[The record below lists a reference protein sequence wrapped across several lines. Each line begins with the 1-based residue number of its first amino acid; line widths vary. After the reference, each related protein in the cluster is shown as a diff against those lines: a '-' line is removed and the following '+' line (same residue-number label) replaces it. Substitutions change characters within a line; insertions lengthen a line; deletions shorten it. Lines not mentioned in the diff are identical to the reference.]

1 MNKIKQSRSTAL
13 FASIL
18 LLISSIVFTIAVAF
32 LDVEVNPDSGK
43 NIGLSTINLAFHKA
57 FPYNSLLHNISEY
70 SGYIPVLFAAFFAVM
85 GIGQPLKHK
94 SFKKIDN
101 VLFFMAAF
109 YVLVVFTYLI
119 FEKLCINVRP
129 IMLDGEWEASYPS
142 SHTLFSI
149 TLCASTILV
158 NDLFYA
164 KAKWRKI
171 MNIASYV
178 LMFAVPIMRLFSGV
192 HWLSD
197 IIGGVIIS
205 ITLVSILNYA
215 LFYVRSS
222 SKKDK

>member
-1 MNKIKQSRSTAL
+1 
-13 FASIL
+13 
-18 LLISSIVFTIAVAF
+18 
-32 LDVEVNPDSGK
+32 
-43 NIGLSTINLAFHKA
+43 
-57 FPYNSLLHNISEY
+57 
-70 SGYIPVLFAAFFAVM
+70 
-85 GIGQPLKHK
+85 
-94 SFKKIDN
+94 
-101 VLFFMAAF
+101 
-109 YVLVVFTYLI
+109 
-119 FEKLCINVRP
+119 
-129 IMLDGEWEASYPS
+129 MLDGEWEASYPS
-142 SHTLFSI
+142 SHTLCSI

-178 LMFAVPIMRLFSGV
+178 LTFAVPIMRLFSGV

-205 ITLVSILNYA
+205 TTLVSILNYA